1 VRILIVL
8 PGALGDVIRGLPLLG
23 RLRRAHPTARL
34 AWVVEPLALPLLD
47 GHAWLDRVHRLDR
60 RPRVRGLLRAA
71 REARATGYDVALDL
85 GRGIKSALVAR
96 GSGAR
101 RRIGFARG
109 EAREVS
115 WVFATEH
122 LPPQGVTR
130 SKLEQFLR
138 FGDSLGASA
147 GPIEFG
153 LAPTP
158 AEAAEAAILVGGD
171 ERPLVAACVGSSCP
185 SRRWWPDRTAAVL
198 DALHDLHGTR
208 AVVLGAAPDVGFG
221 ERVVAAA
228 RSPVANLAGRTSLR
242 QLLAVLARARL
253 AFGPDSGALHLAAA
267 LGVRVVSLWGATSAL
282 RSAPFGSERWTVAGA
297 APCSP
302 CFLTRCPIG
311 RPCMAAIDVGRVVA
325 SAAEAARA

>member
-1 VRILIVL
+1 MRVLIVL
-8 PGALGDVIRGLPLLG
+8 PGALGDVVRGLPLLG
-23 RLRRAHPTARL
+23 RLRRAHPTAML
-34 AWVVEPLALPLLD
+34 AWVVEPLSFPLLD
-47 GHAWLDRVHRLDR
+47 GHPWIDRVHRLDR
-60 RPRVRGLLRAA
+60 RPRVRGILRAA
-71 REARATGYDVALDL
+71 REARATGYDVTLDL

-109 EAREVS
+109 DAREAS
-115 WVFATEH
+115 WLFATEH
-122 LPPQGVTR
+122 VPRQGVTR

-138 FGDSLGASA
+138 FGDPFGASE

-158 AEAAEAAILVGGD
+158 AERAEAVALVGEGVG
-171 ERPLVAACVGSSCP
+171 LVAACVGSSCP
-185 SRRWWPDRTAAVL
+185 SRRWWPGRTAAVL
-198 DALHDLHGTR
+198 DALHDRHGTR
-208 AVVLGAAPDVGFG
+208 AVVLGAGTDVTFG

-228 RSPVANLAGRTSLR
+228 RSPVTNLAGRTSLR
-242 QLLAVLARARL
+242 QLLAVLARVQL

-311 RPCMAAIDVGRVVA
+311 RPCMAAIDVGTVVA
-325 SAAEAARA
+325 SASEAAWA